1 MKINKLQTIWLDEHP
16 NNLWLQINTDDG
28 LVGVGETYYVPRAI
42 AAIIHDVF
50 SKLLLGR
57 EVFDIESHWTNMY
70 STVSFFGFA
79 GAEMR
84 AISAVDVALW
94 DLLGQYTGQP
104 IYNLLGGRSRDR
116 IPIYNT
122 CVSHGACKDYHRWAE
137 GDAGELAKDLLRE
150 GIRAMK
156 IWPWDQFGVSLGGP
170 IGCNAGAGAVG
181 PIGHYLSADDLKRG
195 LKPIQQI
202 REAAGGAMQIAI
214 EGHAKWNLPIS
225 IQIAKALE
233 PYDILW
239 LEEIL
244 PADNIECYVRLAQ
257 ATSVPLCVSE
267 RLFTRF
273 GFREVIE
280 KNAAQIIMPDVVWT
294 GGITEARKIINMA
307 DTYHLP
313 VTTHDTV
320 GPVAVFSAAHLSLH
334 ARNAMIMETVR
345 AYCSGWY
352 RDVVTNP
359 IPIADGHLG
368 LPATPGLGTKLRQEV
383 LKRSDAH
390 IEESHLK

>member
-1 MKINKLQTIWLDEHP
+1 MKINRLQTIWLDEYP
-16 NNLWLQINTDDG
+16 NNLWLQIHTDEG
-28 LVGVGETYYVPRAI
+28 LVGLGETYYVPRAI
-42 AAIIHDVF
+42 AAVIHDVF

-57 EVFDIESHWTNMY
+57 EIFDIENHWTNMY

-84 AISAVDVALW
+84 AISAVDIALW
-94 DLLGQYTGQP
+94 DLLGQYTEQP

-122 CVSHGACKDYHRWAE
+122 CVSHGACNDYQRWAE
-137 GDAGELAKDLLRE
+137 GDAGDLAKDLLRE
-150 GIRAMK
+150 GIQAMK

-170 IGCNAGAGAVG
+170 IGCNAGVGAVG
-181 PIGHYLSADDLKRG
+181 PIGHYLSPDDLKQG
-195 LKPIQQI
+195 LRPIEQI
-202 REAAGGAMQIAI
+202 RRAVGSAMQIAI

-267 RLFTRF
+267 RLITRF

-294 GGITEARKIINMA
+294 GGITETRKIINMA

-313 VTTHDTV
+313 FTTHDTV
-320 GPVAVFSAAHLSLH
+320 GPVAVLASAHLALH

-359 IPIADGHLG
+359 TPITNGYVG

-383 LKRSDAH
+383 LTRSDAH
-390 IEESHLK
+390 IEESNLK

>member
-1 MKINKLQTIWLDEHP
+1 MKINRLQTIWLDEYP
-16 NNLWLQINTDDG
+16 NNLWLQIHTDEG
-28 LVGVGETYYVPRAI
+28 LIGLGETYYVPRAI
-42 AAIIHDVF
+42 AAMIHDVF

-57 EVFDIESHWTNMY
+57 EIFDIESHWNNMY

-84 AISAVDVALW
+84 AISAVDIALW

-122 CVSHGACKDYHRWAE
+122 CVSHGDCNDYQRWAE

-170 IGCNAGAGAVG
+170 VGCNAGVGAVG
-181 PIGHYLSADDLKRG
+181 PIGHFLSPEDLKRG
-195 LKPIQQI
+195 LKPIEEI
-202 REAAGGAMQIAI
+202 RRAVGSAMQIAI

-267 RLFTRF
+267 RLITRF

-294 GGITEARKIINMA
+294 GGVTETRKIMNMA

-320 GPVAVFSAAHLSLH
+320 GPVAVLASAHLALH

-352 RDVVTNP
+352 RDVVTTP
-359 IPIADGHLG
+359 TPIANGHIG
-368 LPATPGLGTKLRQEV
+368 LAATPGLGTKLRQEV
-383 LKRSDAH
+383 LTRSDAH
-390 IEESHLK
+390 VEESHLK

>member
-1 MKINKLQTIWLDEHP
+1 MKINRLQTIWLDEHP
-16 NNLWLQINTDDG
+16 NNLWLQIHTDEG
-28 LVGVGETYYVPRAI
+28 LVGLGETYYVPRAI
-42 AAIIHDVF
+42 AAMIHDVF

-57 EVFDIESHWTNMY
+57 EVFDIENHWTNMY

-84 AISAVDVALW
+84 AISAVDIALW
-94 DLLGQYTGQP
+94 DLMGQYTKQP

-122 CVSHGACKDYHRWAE
+122 CVSHGTCKDYHRWAE
-137 GDAGELAKDLLRE
+137 GDAGELAKDLLQE

-170 IGCNAGAGAVG
+170 IGCNAGVGAVG
-181 PIGHYLSADDLKRG
+181 PIGHYLSPDDLKRG

-202 REAAGGAMQIAI
+202 RQAVGSAMQIAI

-244 PADNIECYVRLAQ
+244 PADNIECYVRLAE

-267 RLFTRF
+267 RLITRF

-294 GGITEARKIINMA
+294 GGITEARKIMNMA
-307 DTYHLP
+307 DTYNLP

-320 GPVAVFSAAHLSLH
+320 GPVAVFAAAHLALH

-359 IPIADGHLG
+359 IPIADGHLS
-368 LPATPGLGTKLRQEV
+368 LPAIPGLGTKLREEI
-383 LKRSDAH
+383 LTRNDAH
-390 IEESHLK
+390 VEESHVK